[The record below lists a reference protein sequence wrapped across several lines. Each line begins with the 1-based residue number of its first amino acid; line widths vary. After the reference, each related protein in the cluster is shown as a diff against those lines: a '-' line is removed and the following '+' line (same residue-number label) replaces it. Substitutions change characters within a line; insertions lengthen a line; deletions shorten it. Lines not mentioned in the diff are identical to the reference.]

1 MLRPGVFLGL
11 ELRTP
16 PRESVDIW
24 EFQKTRL
31 AGPQDVVTETPIKPC
46 ETLVK
51 SYVCQYTHTYIYIY
65 MYIYIHICLYTYIYR
80 QTYVYI
86 YIYRESESL
95 PPRHCR
101 ALNLNR

>member
-51 SYVCQYTHTYIYIY
+51 SYVCQYTHIYIY
-65 MYIYIHICLYTYIYR
+65 VYIHTHLFIYISIDRHMYLYIYTERVGHFRLGIAGPST
-80 QTYVYI
+80 
-86 YIYRESESL
+86 
-95 PPRHCR
+95 
-101 ALNLNR
+101 

>member
-51 SYVCQYTHTYIYIY
+51 SYVCQYTHTQYIYIY
-65 MYIYIHICLYTYIYR
+65 ICIYTYTSVYIHISIDRHMYLYIYTYTERVGHFRLGIAG
-80 QTYVYI
+80 
-86 YIYRESESL
+86 
-95 PPRHCR
+95 P
-101 ALNLNR
+101 